1 MNTGVT
7 KRVACPL
14 AAAITLVTATQ
25 TLAIE
30 EFDELKVIVE
40 INATDGDVG
49 FHALADADAWRW
61 FRLDDP
67 QGNPIFSIRAMQA
80 LRTQGLTENF
90 FESSEPLC
98 AEDEEEPDEEV
109 VTLAEF
115 LSRFASGTYTFR
127 ANNNEGER
135 VFGEAELTY
144 DLPAAPDIELT
155 EDMTFAASAVTLS
168 WEPGEDLGETCSDEA
183 LVANGTIA
191 DPGEVE
197 VVYWEVVVEAESDD
211 GEIPELVYSTQ
222 LPTEST
228 SVTVPQEFLQP
239 FLDLGVTEFKFEIG
253 AAESSGNQ
261 TFSEGEF
268 SVES

>member
-1 MNTGVT
+1 MSTGSIKKV
-7 KRVACPL
+7 VYPL
-14 AAAITLVTATQ
+14 AASITAAMATQ
-25 TLAIE
+25 AVAVE

-61 FRLDDP
+61 FRMDDP
-67 QGNPIFSIRAMQA
+67 AGMPIFSVRAMNA

-98 AEDEEEPDEEV
+98 AQDEEDPGEEV
-109 VTLAEF
+109 VTLEEF
-115 LSRFASGTYTFR
+115 LSRFAAGTYTFR

-144 DLPAAPDIELT
+144 DLPAAPNIEAT
-155 EDMTFAASAVTLS
+155 EDMTFAADAVLVA
-168 WEPGEDLGETCSDEA
+168 WEAGKDLGETCSDES
-183 LVANGTIA
+183 LVAGGTIP
-191 DPGEVE
+191 DPRDVA
-197 VVYWEVVVEAESDD
+197 VIYWEVVVEAETEE

-222 LPTEST
+222 LPVEST

-239 FLDLGVTEFKFEIG
+239 FLDLGVDEFKFEIG
-253 AAESSGNQ
+253 AVEESGNQ

-268 SVES
+268 SVEL